1 MSEQKEQKFEK
12 IFSSTKKKM
21 GDKKTIDFKES
32 GVNELLTK
40 KSSQQEKNMAGK
52 KKRHAVYL
60 SESENQ
66 AFLDTFK
73 PRETASERIR
83 NLILEDIRSRNH

>member
-1 MSEQKEQKFEK
+1 MSTQKEQKFEK

-21 GDKKTIDFKES
+21 GENKTIDFKES
-32 GVNELLTK
+32 GVNELISNKNK
-40 KSSQQEKNMAGK
+40 KDTTGK

-60 SESENQ
+60 SESENK

-83 NLILEDIRSRNH
+83 NLILEDIVSRRNK